1 MGKNIKFSYF
11 YRGGG
16 NCKKYSFLIFANPT
30 KVELKE
36 LDVFIQS
43 SLIDETWFYAKD
55 WLLPDLRSNGFDYN
69 VDPTWHEF
77 ESIEY
82 TQEEPNT
89 TMGLDEFITAIFLK
103 PSKTQKRAPA
113 PRRMTPFC
121 KTGIMQ

>member
-36 LDVFIQS
+36 LNALIQS
-43 SLIDETWFYAKD
+43 SLIDETWFYAAD
-55 WLLPDLRSNGFDYN
+55 WQLPDLRSDCFDYD

-77 ESIEY
+77 ESIAY
-82 TQEEPNT
+82 TGEETNT
-89 TMGLDEFITAIFLK
+89 TVSLDEIIAAIQGH
-103 PSKTQKRAPA
+103 P
-113 PRRMTPFC
+113 
-121 KTGIMQ
+121 